1 MAILSNFRDELIS
14 KCNMLP
20 FGKINEGFSK
30 HTDFANL
37 YVLNKLSIK
46 VVYKIRSGE
55 PGLIHT

>member
-37 YVLNKLSIK
+37 YGLNKLSIK
-46 VVYKIRSGE
+46 VVHKIRSGE
-55 PGLIHT
+55 PGLLHT